1 MPIKPRPAPKG
12 TLIELIRFWK
22 PYEGDFEVKDIGP
35 YRRLCAYFI
44 GRGHPAAAIKALR
57 NYGMSL
63 AAARTMVDTIVEEMF
78 RMEKEIEGD

>member
-12 TLIELIRFWK
+12 TLIELLRSWK
-22 PYEGDFEVKDIGP
+22 LYEGDFDVKDIGP

-63 AAARTMVDTIVEEMF
+63 AAARPWWPPP
-78 RMEKEIEGD
+78 RRRCSAWRRK

>member
-12 TLIELIRFWK
+12 TLIGLLRSWK

-35 YRRLCAYFI
+35 YRPALCLFHRPWASSI
-44 GRGHPAAAIKALR
+44 RDKSAPELR
-57 NYGMSL
+57 HVACGCT
-63 AAARTMVDTIVEEMF
+63 TMVATTAEEMF